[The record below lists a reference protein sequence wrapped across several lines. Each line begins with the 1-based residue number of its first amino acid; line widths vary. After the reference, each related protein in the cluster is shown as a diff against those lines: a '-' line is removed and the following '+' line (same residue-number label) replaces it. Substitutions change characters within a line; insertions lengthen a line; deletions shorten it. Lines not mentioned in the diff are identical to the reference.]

1 MIYLQ
6 AIFTT
11 FWTILNHR
19 NTVVHEGKQPTPM
32 EVILTAQNLS
42 CRYQETPTKNAY
54 INRNAKETISG
65 TQSLAGPQ
73 HLMIKIAGV
82 RRKRARRSVYAYEA
96 KNMQGETMFVV

>member
-11 FWTILNHR
+11 LWTFWNQR
-19 NTVVHEGKQPTPM
+19 NTLVHEGKQPNPM
-32 EVILTAQNLS
+32 EVILKAQNLS
-42 CRYQETPTKNAY
+42 CRYQETPTKNAG

-65 TQSLAGPQ
+65 TQSLAGPW

-82 RRKRARRSVYAYEA
+82 RRRE
-96 KNMQGETMFVV
+96 QGGVQMLIRPRICRGRLCFVV